1 MSLSFEGSKERAGRR
16 GNRFTIAPVGVSL
29 ERWRVEVEEEGEDKG
44 EKWEAKAREEK
55 RRIPPIQLLPARR
68 SPPTKPAILTHFT
81 SISNLTLS
89 ENKPDIKSENK
100 QGEIVRYRCSIR

>member
-1 MSLSFEGSKERAGRR
+1 MSLSFEGSKEREGRR

-29 ERWRVEVEEEGEDKG
+29 ERWRVEVEEEGEDDKEG
-44 EKWEAKAREEK
+44 SKEEWEAKAREEK
-55 RRIPPIQLLPARR
+55 RRNAPIQLLPARR

-89 ENKPDIKSENK
+89 ENKPDIKSE
-100 QGEIVRYRCSIR
+100 IAR

>member
-44 EKWEAKAREEK
+44 EKWEAKVREEK
-55 RRIPPIQLLPARR
+55 RRSAPIQLLPARR
-68 SPPTKPAILTHFT
+68 SPPTKPAISLTSLPFQILHYLKT
-81 SISNLTLS
+81 SQMSKVKTS
-89 ENKPDIKSENK
+89 K
-100 QGEIVRYRCSIR
+100 VRL